1 MKKRTFFIYVAYV
14 WTKTLLG
21 LTLHAYTSV
30 RETLRRP
37 ILLPVI
43 ISPLIGLG
51 ILLIVGKMTSLL
63 VVVYNL
69 KRELI
74 GIILSTTL
82 ISIVF
87 WQLLLLYLLLSFV
100 TAYLKKR

>member
-1 MKKRTFFIYVAYV
+1 MSKKTFLIYAAYV

-21 LTLHAYTSV
+21 LTFHPYKSV

-43 ISPLIGLG
+43 ISPVIGIAFLLLAG
-51 ILLIVGKMTSLL
+51 KIASLLIV
-63 VVVYNL
+63 VYDL
-69 KRELI
+69 QRELI
-74 GIILSTTL
+74 GLFLSTTL

-87 WQLLLLYLLLSFV
+87 WQLLLLYLLISFIIASV
-100 TAYLKKR
+100 KRS